1 MEEVSSMQTKCGMK
15 TKEVKGTKW
24 AVLIQDHEKE
34 RMIFGKCIG
43 SWNKEYRLITK
54 ASFQLALSRMEKN
67 ALFDAVLFNLELSV

>member
-1 MEEVSSMQTKCGMK
+1 
-15 TKEVKGTKW
+15 
-24 AVLIQDHEKE
+24 VLIQDHEKE

-67 ALFDAVLFNLELSV
+67 ALFDAVLFNFELSV